1 MPAPEAGQGDRENEW
16 ETLGVQPKNP
26 SDERNHVLIHAEGA
40 GHYVGVNYFVDSP
53 TPLWYGEGDDMFLID
68 GEPWPGSLHGTG
80 TEDYFNSSWCPKE
93 LYAHPYFG
101 YARVNGETGWLGRTH
116 CYRFHLEDPIYFA
129 KSLRAS
135 IEHGHANSLTLDLA
149 TVAYWYQTEPHLP
162 FPAIAPREQRQ
173 PMPPIGAV
181 EMHKWR
187 DSWRRELGGGPL
199 WGNEAML
206 ERTRITPPDA

>member
-1 MPAPEAGQGDRENEW
+1 MPRAQ
-16 ETLGVQPKNP
+16 
-26 SDERNHVLIHAEGA
+26 
-40 GHYVGVNYFVDSP
+40 GHYVGVNYFVDCP
-53 TPLWYGEGDDMFLID
+53 TPLWYGEGDDMFLVD

-116 CYRFHLEDPIYFA
+116 CYRFHLEDPVYFE

-149 TVAYWYQTEPHLP
+149 TVAYWYQTEPHKT
-162 FPAIAPREQRQ
+162 FRADPAQREAPADAGHRGRRDPQVAGRLAARAGRRATLGQRAAAGEHATVVTAHQ
-173 PMPPIGAV
+173 EKDSV
-181 EMHKWR
+181 SR
-187 DSWRRELGGGPL
+187 DETVFGSVSVARDVP
-199 WGNEAML
+199 AS
-206 ERTRITPPDA
+206 